1 MNKAERNKQKLRDKL
16 IVGQANAKIQQ
27 AAQEGYNNG
36 HSDGF
41 FNAVAILLFSVME
54 TTNYKRNGLRKIWS
68 KTLAISECLEIPET
82 NLTMDDIK
90 YALLEEASIVTDPE
104 FVKDADKFLKECGG
118 DVTDPKYR
126 AIVEAA
132 MKKYY
137 EISKDG
143 E

>member
-27 AAQEGYNNG
+27 AAKIAYDEG
-36 HSDGF
+36 HSAGF

-54 TTNYKRNGLRKIWS
+54 VTNYKSNGLRKIWS
-68 KTLAISECLEIPET
+68 KTLDISECLEIPET

-104 FVKDADKFLKECGG
+104 FAKVADEYLKQCGG
-118 DVTDPKYR
+118 KVTDPKYR
-126 AIVEAA
+126 AIVDAA
-132 MKKYY
+132 MKKYE